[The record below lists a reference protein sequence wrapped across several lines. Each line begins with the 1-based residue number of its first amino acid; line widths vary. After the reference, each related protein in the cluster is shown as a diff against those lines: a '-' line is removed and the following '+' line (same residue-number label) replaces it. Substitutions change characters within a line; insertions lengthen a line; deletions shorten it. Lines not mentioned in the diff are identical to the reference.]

1 MKKVKIF
8 AKKITVILFLLM
20 LSMQINAQEIM
31 IAVCAGYK
39 KPFTEVIQVFEKSTK
54 VKVTSVF
61 GNIQMVSIQAKQTGE
76 ICCIIGDDKFLR
88 KVKTT
93 VTFKNYYPIGKG
105 LLVLAYRK
113 GFILNS
119 PEDLVT
125 DRVHSVFMPKDGK
138 AIYGI
143 ASAES
148 IKSYGFEEKLND
160 KLTQVSTVPQV
171 VSYLHTG
178 EADAGFIN
186 ITEAL
191 ANRENIGG
199 YIMIPEDK
207 YTKIDIVAG
216 VINGF
221 ENKLGTREFI
231 KFLSSDQAKSIF
243 EKYGLK

>member
-1 MKKVKIF
+1 MKKVNLF
-8 AKKITVILFLLM
+8 AKKITVIFSLLL

-39 KPFTEVIQVFEKSTK
+39 KPFTEVIQVFEKSTG

-76 ICCIIGDDKFLR
+76 IFCIIGDNKFLK
-88 KVKTT
+88 KVKST

-113 GFILNS
+113 GLILSS
-119 PEDLVT
+119 PEELVT
-125 DRVHSVFMPKDGK
+125 DKVQSVFMPKDGK

-148 IKSYGFEEKLND
+148 IKSYGYEKKLKV
-160 KLTQVSTVPQV
+160 KLTQVGTVPQV
-171 VSYLHTG
+171 VSYLHSG
-178 EADAGFIN
+178 DADAGFIN

-191 ANRENIGG
+191 ANRDNIGG
-199 YIMIPEDK
+199 YIAIPEDK
-207 YTKIDIVAG
+207 YTKIEIVAG
-216 VINGF
+216 VVNGF
-221 ENKLGTREFI
+221 ENELGTKKFIEF
-231 KFLSSDQAKSIF
+231 LRSGQAKSIF